1 MKLYRA
7 EHFHNFDDTGIR
19 FHIATA
25 EDVEVG
31 GVTLVK
37 RGVALYLP
45 EERQRWH
52 DTQADAFD
60 QAAAMAETLAAALL
74 VQAATYRGK
83 AQESR
88 EAAS

>member
-31 GVTLVK
+31 GVRMVK
-37 RGVALYLP
+37 RGPALYP
-45 EERQRWH
+45 ADERQRWH
-52 DTQADAFD
+52 ETQAAAFD
-60 QAAAMAETLAAALL
+60 QAAEMAETLAATLL